1 MHSSI
6 RRKKYY
12 FKRLSKLV
20 EPEFSFNGRSRR
32 PPKDEFNA
40 MISLGYSILMNEMY
54 GKVENKGLNPYFGFI
69 HRDKEHHP
77 TLVSDLIEEWRAVIV
92 DSVVMSLINGHE
104 ISLEHFYGDMEEPGC
119 FLTKEGMKIFINK
132 LEKKERTDTKYLS
145 YVNYAVSFRRAIE
158 LQIVELVKALE
169 MEDATLYKP
178 IRIR

>member
-104 ISLEHFYGDMEEPGC
+104 ISLEHFYGDMEKPGC

-158 LQIVELVKALE
+158 LQIGELVKALE